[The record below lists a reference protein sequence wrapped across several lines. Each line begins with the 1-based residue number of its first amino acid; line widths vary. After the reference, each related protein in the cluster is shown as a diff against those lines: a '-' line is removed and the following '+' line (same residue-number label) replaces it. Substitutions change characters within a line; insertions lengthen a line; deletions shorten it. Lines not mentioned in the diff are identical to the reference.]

1 MRIRLATR
9 SDLHAVYRLWCELMD
24 SHHAY
29 HPVFGYHRMA
39 EVELKQ
45 ALLNRLREPYTRFF
59 VAETAEGL
67 AGLLI
72 AMYQIGNN
80 GLHYKRRGYIAETM
94 VCPPFRRLGIGRELF
109 GAARE
114 WLLSEGADHLELQVA
129 VANEVGHRFWAAMG
143 FAPTTYHLMLPLQ
156 PPPGPHDWPE

>member
-1 MRIRLATR
+1 MIIRPATR

-24 SHHAY
+24 AHAPY
-29 HPVFGYHRMA
+29 HPVFGYHRRA

-45 ALLNRLREPYTRFF
+45 VLLGRLREPQTRFF
-59 VAETAEGL
+59 VAEAPDGL

-72 AMYQIGNN
+72 ALYQPGNPA
-80 GLHYKRRGYIAETM
+80 LHYKRRGYIAETM
-94 VCPPFRRLGIGRELF
+94 VRPPFRRLGIGRELF
-109 GAARE
+109 LAARE
-114 WLLSEGADHLELQVA
+114 WLQQQGADHLELQVA
-129 VANEVGHRFWAAMG
+129 VPNEGGQRFWAAMG